1 MSFENKLQNVE
12 AYDDIDITRIIAE
25 KIQQRKNTAPFYV
38 CDLGEIFKQ
47 YLLWTSSLPRIKP
60 FYAVKANCSTNVL
73 KTLADLGV
81 NFDCASK
88 NEIDK
93 VLSFGVHSSR
103 IIFAHTVKAPETI
116 QYADE
121 VDVKLMTFDNAEELR
136 KMKKLCPNV
145 RAVLRIKSDAK
156 KALVKYGSKFGCD
169 VETEAATL
177 IHLARVL
184 DVDLV
189 GVSFHVGTDCQDLEA
204 FDNSILLAHMVF
216 QLAKLHGYSL
226 SILDIG
232 GGFPYANN
240 KLFKELARRINI
252 ALDYYFPN
260 ESVQVIAEPGC
271 FLVNSSSTLACNV
284 LSRKLGVNSK
294 WIYYIN
300 DGLFGSF
307 NRDYFFNAPITVYPL
322 KKYPK
327 SEIYSSTIFGVTCAS
342 GDKLCSDVS
351 LPVLETGDWL
361 LFENKGAYCL
371 SSCTSFNGFC
381 APDVCYIIGLN
392 YATWPSRLQYSKV
405 NGKALSMN
413 DLNTSKELIT
423 TFVIDNN

>member
-1 MSFENKLQNVE
+1 MNFENNSQNVE
-12 AYDDIDITRIIAE
+12 VYDNIDITRIIAE
-25 KIQQRKNTAPFYV
+25 KIQQRKKSAPFYV
-38 CDLGEIFKQ
+38 CDLGEIFKK

-60 FYAVKANCSTNVL
+60 FYAVKANCSPNVL

-81 NFDCASK
+81 NFDCAST
-88 NEIDK
+88 NEIHK

-103 IIFAHTVKAPETI
+103 IIYAHTVKAPESI
-116 QYADE
+116 QYANE
-121 VDVKLMTFDNAEELR
+121 VDVKLMTFDNAEELQ

-145 RAVLRIKSDAK
+145 RATLRIKSDAK

-177 IHLARVL
+177 IHLARAL

-189 GVSFHVGTDCQDLEA
+189 GVSFHVGSECEDLEA
-204 FDNSILLAHMVF
+204 FDKAIKLAHTVF
-216 QLAKLHGYSL
+216 QLAKLQGYSF

-232 GGFPYANN
+232 GGFPGNN
-240 KLFKELARRINI
+240 NELFKKIARQIND

-271 FLVNSSSTLACNV
+271 FFVNSSSILACNV
-284 LSRKLGVNSK
+284 LSKKFGVNSK

-307 NRDYFFNAPITVYPL
+307 NRDYFFNVPITVYPL

-327 SEIYSSTIFGVTCAS
+327 SEVYSSTIFGVTCAS
-342 GDKLCSDVS
+342 DDKLCSDVS
-351 LPVLETGDWL
+351 LPVLEIGDWL
-361 LFENKGAYCL
+361 LFDNKGAYCL

-381 APDVCYIIGLN
+381 APDVCYII
-392 YATWPSRLQYSKV
+392 
-405 NGKALSMN
+405 
-413 DLNTSKELIT
+413 DL
-423 TFVIDNN
+423 